1 VVIDN
6 MPGAGG
12 LIAANFI
19 ARQAPRDGLTL
30 GFIGENAA
38 LAQLTRDASVQFD
51 LRQFGTIGAPAANET
66 DVCVMSRASG
76 LDLDAWRNA
85 RVAPRMAVTSR
96 RSGPYARLVLLSTAL
111 NLPVR
116 AIVGYQGTSQI
127 RLAMDGGEVE
137 GMCSVLSSYNSAFEP
152 KIKYRAVLQDGETAG
167 RLLDGIPVASQ
178 LVQDAR
184 GRELLNYASRIRALA
199 RYFVVPPD
207 TPPDRLALLRTAFD
221 ETMRDAAYLA
231 AAHSARLDIAP
242 LSAAEINARLS
253 AVLDLPADARERIVA
268 LLSAPKA
275 S

>member
-12 LIAANFI
+12 LIASNFI
-19 ARQAPRDGLTL
+19 ARQAPRDGLTV

-38 LAQLTRDASVQFD
+38 LAQLTRDAGVQFD
-51 LRQFGTIGAPAANET
+51 LRQFGAIGASAATET

-76 LDLDAWRNA
+76 LDLNAWRKA
-85 RVAPRMAVTSR
+85 RVAPRMAVTSL
-96 RSGPYARLVLLSTAL
+96 RSGPYARLVLLSSAL

-116 AIVGYQGTSQI
+116 AIVGYQGTAQI

-137 GMCSVLSSYNSAFEP
+137 GMCSVLGSYNSAFEP
-152 KIKYRAVLQDGETAG
+152 KDNYRAVLQDGEKASQ
-167 RLLDGIPVASQ
+167 LLDGVPVASQ

-184 GRELLNYASRIRALA
+184 GRELLDYASRIRALP
-199 RYFVVPPD
+199 RYFVVPPE
-207 TPPDRLALLRTAFD
+207 TPPDRLAVLRAAFD
-221 ETMRDAAYLA
+221 ETMRDAVYLA
-231 AAHSARLDIAP
+231 AARATGLDIAP
-242 LSAAEINARLS
+242 LSAEDIEARLS
-253 AVLDLPADARERIVA
+253 AVLGLPAEARERIAA